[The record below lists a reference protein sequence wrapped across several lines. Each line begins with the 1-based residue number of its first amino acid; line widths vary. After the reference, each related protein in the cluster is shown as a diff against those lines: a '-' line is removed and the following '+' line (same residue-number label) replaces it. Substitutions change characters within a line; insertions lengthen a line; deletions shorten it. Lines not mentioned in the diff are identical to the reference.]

1 MRDIITEQEELA
13 EEEMI
18 NEFWG
23 LAARGL
29 LSGAGRQAIKKYGQK
44 GLSFLQNFMKG
55 AKNPKAKAVAG
66 ADSTAGMT
74 PTTFVKAGTGTM
86 ARAGNK
92 AGKFVGRN
100 KGTLATTAATTG
112 LAAGIDTDTATPMDA
127 GEFAGTTPTPMD
139 AGEFAGT
146 SQPSQLAKPKKDLD
160 SIVFPSDKKLAQQ
173 KLDKYDDRA
182 MRLARQNKGGKEAFA
197 DPSTLRDTV
206 KVGRSDRARG
216 ARGQD
221 MTRANAVAQ
230 ADAKFKANT
239 PVAKTSKYPKGDIRN
254 LGKYIKPANVTNQ
267 GGKKMSGD
275 VEPQKKGADLRNL
288 LKLAGVNRPDGSAK
302 DNK

>member
-1 MRDIITEQEELA
+1 MKILDIIKENDELIMEVDQGLKPEERLGSRLGKWFKKKFTTDPIA
-13 EEEMI
+13 DKFQASSQR
-18 NEFWG
+18 NR
-23 LAARGL
+23 RG
-29 LSGAGRQAIKKYGQK
+29 GGTIA
-44 GLSFLQNFMKG
+44 
-55 AKNPKAKAVAG
+55 
-66 ADSTAGMT
+66 STT
-74 PTTFVKAGTGTM
+74 P
-86 ARAGNK
+86 
-92 AGKFVGRN
+92 
-100 KGTLATTAATTG
+100 
-112 LAAGIDTDTATPMDA
+112 TPMDA

-206 KVGRSDRARG
+206 KVGQPDRARG

-254 LGKYIKPANVTNQ
+254 LGKYFKPAKVTNQ
-267 GGKKMSGD
+267 GGKKMAGD

-288 LKLAGVNRPDGSAK
+288 LKLAGVKQQPRSDDDRK
-302 DNK
+302 